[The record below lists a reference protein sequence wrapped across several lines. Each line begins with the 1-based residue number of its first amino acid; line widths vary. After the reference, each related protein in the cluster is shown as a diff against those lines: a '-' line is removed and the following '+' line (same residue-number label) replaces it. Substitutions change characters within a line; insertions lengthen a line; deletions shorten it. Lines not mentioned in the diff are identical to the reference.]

1 MNIFTLKDNNENVSD
16 KINLDDLYETKRET
30 DEMKLNL
37 YNRILNRIHERI
49 KITAR
54 QKKKEQFCWYVVPE
68 IMVGVP
74 KYDSHECTMYILQ
87 KLTDNGFQI
96 KYTHPNLLFIS
107 WAHYYDKTK
116 RMNIK
121 KEYGVS
127 IDGFGNVVSTKNKS
141 KNMNIDEPGNLNNLM
156 FANKKSSNLKIDNKP
171 KKDYKQTA
179 TYKPTGNLIYS
190 SGLLK
195 TLQNSTN

>member
-1 MNIFTLKDNNENVSD
+1 MNDDENFSEKISIDDLYTRKNEIDENKLKVFRKILHRVHTKIKITSRQRKSEQFTFFVVPEFLVGVPRYDVAACTAYIIDKLKDN
-16 KINLDDLYETKRET
+16 
-30 DEMKLNL
+30 
-37 YNRILNRIHERI
+37 
-49 KITAR
+49 
-54 QKKKEQFCWYVVPE
+54 
-68 IMVGVP
+68 
-74 KYDSHECTMYILQ
+74 
-87 KLTDNGFQI
+87 GFLV

-190 SGLLK
+190 RGLLK

>member
-49 KITAR
+49 KLTAR

-107 WAHYYDKTK
+107 WAHHIPSYVRSEFKKKTG
-116 RMNIK
+116 I
-121 KEYGVS
+121 
-127 IDGFGNVVSTKNKS
+127 
-141 KNMNIDEPGNLNNLM
+141 
-156 FANKKSSNLKIDNKP
+156 AIDNKGFKVNEENDQESGSKNESSGDINNLLVNNKSRSIQV
-171 KKDYKQTA
+171 KKDYKSIDN
-179 TYKPTGNLIYS
+179 YKPTGIYNNDLFEKL
-190 SGLLK
+190 GEKLK
-195 TLQNSTN
+195 K

>member
-1 MNIFTLKDNNENVSD
+1 MNDDENFSEKISIDDLYTRKNEIDENKLKVFRKILHRVHTKIKITSRQRKSEQFTFFVVPEFLVGVPRYDVAACTAYIIDKLKDN
-16 KINLDDLYETKRET
+16 
-30 DEMKLNL
+30 
-37 YNRILNRIHERI
+37 
-49 KITAR
+49 
-54 QKKKEQFCWYVVPE
+54 
-68 IMVGVP
+68 
-74 KYDSHECTMYILQ
+74 
-87 KLTDNGFQI
+87 GFLV

-156 FANKKSSNLKIDNKP
+156 FANKKSSNLKIDNKT

-190 SGLLK
+190 RGLLK

>member
-1 MNIFTLKDNNENVSD
+1 MNDDENFSEKISIDDLYTRKNEIDENKLKVFRKILHRVHTKIKITSRQRKSEQFTFFVVPEFLVGVPRYDVAACTAYIIDKLKDN
-16 KINLDDLYETKRET
+16 
-30 DEMKLNL
+30 
-37 YNRILNRIHERI
+37 
-49 KITAR
+49 
-54 QKKKEQFCWYVVPE
+54 
-68 IMVGVP
+68 
-74 KYDSHECTMYILQ
+74 
-87 KLTDNGFQI
+87 GFLV

-156 FANKKSSNLKIDNKP
+156 FANKKSSNLKIDNKT

>member
-1 MNIFTLKDNNENVSD
+1 MNDDENFSEKISIDDLYTRKNEIDENKLKVFRKILHRVHTKIKITSRQRKSEQFTFFVVPEFLVGVPRYDVAACTAYIIDKLKDN
-16 KINLDDLYETKRET
+16 
-30 DEMKLNL
+30 
-37 YNRILNRIHERI
+37 
-49 KITAR
+49 
-54 QKKKEQFCWYVVPE
+54 
-68 IMVGVP
+68 
-74 KYDSHECTMYILQ
+74 
-87 KLTDNGFQI
+87 GFLV

>member
-1 MNIFTLKDNNENVSD
+1 M
-16 KINLDDLYETKRET
+16 
-30 DEMKLNL
+30 

-107 WAHYYDKTK
+107 WAHHVPSYVRSEFKKKTG
-116 RMNIK
+116 I
-121 KEYGVS
+121 
-127 IDGFGNVVSTKNKS
+127 
-141 KNMNIDEPGNLNNLM
+141 
-156 FANKKSSNLKIDNKP
+156 AIDNKGNVAMEMNTAGMYRAHMNSEG
-171 KKDYKQTA
+171 KLDVKIYKEE
-179 TYKPTGNLIYS
+179 
-190 SGLLK
+190 
-195 TLQNSTN
+195 